1 MPTLA
6 LGDYVLMKLCRYLI
20 FSLGLLVMIAE
31 AHAAAFVVRD
41 IQVEGLQ
48 RISAGTVFN
57 YLPVQVGSTISEKD
71 YPDIIRAL
79 FKTGFFTDVNLE
91 RKGEVLVI
99 TVTERPAIAEV
110 KITGNSDISTEDL
123 KKALTGVGLAEG
135 RVFDRALLD
144 KVEQE
149 LLRQYYNRGRYGVR
163 IKSQVQPLER
173 NRVAITIEIAEGAVA
188 SISQI
193 TIVGNKAFTEKEL
206 LSQLQSSTGGWFSF
220 FTKDDQYSKQKL
232 AADIE
237 TLRSFYLDRGYLK
250 FNVDSTQVSI
260 TPDKKDVY
268 ITLNITEGE
277 PYTIADVQLTG
288 NFGVVAEPDLRKLI
302 TLKPGEPFSR
312 AKLTETAKA
321 IGERLGEE
329 GYAFANVNAVPR
341 VDDETRKV
349 ALNFVVDPGK
359 RAYVRR
365 VNFQGNIKTQD
376 EVLRRELRQMEG
388 SWFSTKDI
396 ERSKTRLQ
404 RLEYLESVN
413 LETPAV
419 PGASDQVDANFTVV
433 ERPSGNLMFGIGY
446 GQESGL
452 LLNAS
457 VTQNNFLGTGNQ
469 LGVTLNKSD
478 TGQNYNISY
487 NNPYFTPDGISRGFR
502 FFYREIDSSETNAAN
517 YILNSYG
524 AQVSFGFPLNEFD
537 TLRLSPGY
545 EHLWIDTYGCE
556 TDEPVTSDRTPPEI
570 CEYLRQNGDTYNQFK
585 LNASWARDSRNRVI
599 FPTSGYFNQLAA
611 EIAIP
616 GSDAEFYKLS
626 YRGTAYFPLARW
638 LTWTVGGEVGYG
650 DGYGDADGLPFFEN
664 FYAGGLR
671 SVRGYKANTLGP
683 RYYQEGDL
691 PGDPTGDPKG
701 GAFKTVAST
710 QFLLPAPFLDKSESV
725 RLAAF
730 FDIGNVFAT
739 PSDFDANE
747 LRYSVG
753 LAGYWIS
760 PLGPIVLSVAAP
772 LNDKSGDETEVFQ
785 FSFGIPLN

>member
-1 MPTLA
+1 MNLYRS
-6 LGDYVLMKLCRYLI
+6 LL
-20 FSLGLLVMIAE
+20 FSLGLLVVIAQ

-71 YPDIIRAL
+71 YPEIIRAL
-79 FKTGFFTDVNLE
+79 FKTGFFADVNLE
-91 RKGEVLVI
+91 RKGDALVI
-99 TVTERPAIAEV
+99 TVTERPAIGEV
-110 KITGNSDISTEDL
+110 KITGNSDISTDDL

-135 RVFDRALLD
+135 RVFDRSLLD

-149 LLRQYYNRGRYGVR
+149 LLRQYYSRGRYAVQ

-173 NRVAITIEIAEGAVA
+173 NRVAVTIDISEGAVA

-206 LSQLQSSTGGWFSF
+206 LSQLQSSTPGWFSF

-232 AADIE
+232 GADIE

-277 PYTIADVQLTG
+277 PYTIAEVQLSG
-288 NFGVVAEPDLRKLI
+288 DFGVVAESDLRELI
-302 TLKPGEPFSR
+302 AIKPGDTFSR

-321 IGERLGEE
+321 IGTRLGEE

-341 VDDETRKV
+341 VDDATRQV

-359 RAYVRR
+359 RVYVRR

-376 EVLRRELRQMEG
+376 DVLRRELRQTEG

-404 RLEYLESVN
+404 RLDYLESVN

-433 ERPSGNLMFGIGY
+433 ERPSGSLMFGIGY

-469 LGVTLNKSD
+469 LSLVLNDSD
-478 TGQNYNISY
+478 TGQNYSLSY
-487 NNPYFTPDGISRGFR
+487 NNPYYTPGGISRGFR
-502 FFYREIDSSETNAAN
+502 IYYREIDSNETNTAD

-545 EHLWIDTYGCE
+545 EHLWIDTFGCG
-556 TDEPVTSDRTPPEI
+556 TDEPITSSRTPPEI
-570 CEYLRQNGDTYNQFK
+570 CEYLRQNGDTYNEFK
-585 LNASWARDSRNRVI
+585 LDASWARDSRNRII
-599 FPTSGYFNQLAA
+599 FPTSGYLNQLAA

-626 YRGTAYFPLARW
+626 YRGIIYFPLARW
-638 LTWTVGGEVGYG
+638 LTWTVSGDVGYG
-650 DGYGDADGLPFFEN
+650 DGYGDTNGLPFFEN

-671 SVRGYKANTLGP
+671 SVRGWKANTLGP

-710 QFLLPAPFLDKSESV
+710 QMILPVPFLEKSENV

-772 LNDKSGDETEVFQ
+772 LNEQSSDETQIFQ
-785 FSFGIPLN
+785 FSFGVPLN

>member
-1 MPTLA
+1 
-6 LGDYVLMKLCRYLI
+6 MKLCRYLI
-20 FSLGLLVMIAE
+20 LFIGLLIAVSG
-31 AHAAAFVVRD
+31 ARAADFVVRD

-57 YLPVQVGSTISEKD
+57 YLPVQVGSSISEKD

-91 RKGEVLVI
+91 RKGNVLVV
-99 TVTERPAIAEV
+99 TVVERPAIAEV

-123 KKALTGVGLAEG
+123 QKSLKEVGLAEG

-149 LLRQYYNRGRYGVR
+149 LLRLYYSRGRYAVQV
-163 IKSQVQPLER
+163 KSQVQPLER
-173 NRVAITIEIAEGAVA
+173 NRVAINIDIAEGAVA

-193 TIVGNKAFTEKEL
+193 NIVGNKAFTEKEL
-206 LSQLQSSTGGWFSF
+206 LGQLQSSTGGWFSF
-220 FTKDDQYSKQKL
+220 FSKDDQYSKQKL

-250 FNVDSTQVSI
+250 FNVDSSQVSI

-268 ITLNITEGE
+268 VTINITEGE
-277 PYTIADVQLTG
+277 PYTIQDVQLTG
-288 NFGVVAEPDLRKLI
+288 DFGVVPEADLRALI
-302 TLKPGEPFSR
+302 TLKAGETFSR
-312 AKLTETAKA
+312 AKVTETAKA
-321 IGERLGEE
+321 VGERLGQE
-329 GYAFANVNAVPR
+329 GYAFANVNTAPQ
-341 VDDETRKV
+341 VDDGTQKV
-349 ALNFVVDPGK
+349 TLNFVVDPGK
-359 RAYVRR
+359 RVYVRR

-376 EVLRRELRQMEG
+376 EVLRREMRQMEG

-396 ERSKTRLQ
+396 DRSKTRLQ

-413 LETPAV
+413 IETPPV

-433 ERPSGNLMFGIGY
+433 ERPSGSLMFGVGY
-446 GQESGL
+446 GQESGV

-469 LGVTLNKSD
+469 LGVVLNNSQ
-478 TGQNYNISY
+478 TGQNYSISY
-487 NNPYFTPDGISRGFR
+487 NNPYYTPDGISRGFKLY
-502 FFYREIDSSETNAAN
+502 YREIDSEQSNTAD

-545 EHLWIDTYGCE
+545 EHIWIDTNIN
-556 TDEPVTSDRTPPEI
+556 TPIEI
-570 CEYLRQNGDTYNQFK
+570 FEYIRQNGDTYNEFK
-585 LNASWARDSRNRVI
+585 LDGSWSRDSRNRAI
-599 FPTSGYFNQLAA
+599 FPTSGSLNQIAA
-611 EIAIP
+611 ELAIP
-616 GSDAEFYKLS
+616 GSDAEFFKLN
-626 YRGTAYFPLARW
+626 YRSINYFPLANW
-638 LTWTVGGEVGYG
+638 LTWSVGGDIGYG
-650 DGYGDADGLPFFEN
+650 DGYGGTDGLPFFEN

-671 SVRGYKANTLGP
+671 SVRGWKSNTLGP
-683 RYYQEGDL
+683 RYSNDE
-691 PGDPTGDPKG
+691 PSG

-710 QFLLPAPFLDKSESV
+710 QLILPVPFMEKSENV
-725 RLAAF
+725 RVAAF

-739 PSDFDANE
+739 MSDFDANE

-753 LAGYWIS
+753 VSGQWIS

-772 LNDKSGDETEVFQ
+772 LNEQSGDETEVFQ
-785 FSFGIPLN
+785 FSFGVPFN

>member
-1 MPTLA
+1 MNL
-6 LGDYVLMKLCRYLI
+6 YRSLM
-20 FSLGLLVMIAE
+20 FSLGLLVAMAQ

-57 YLPVQVGSTISEKD
+57 YLPVQVGSTVSEKD

-123 KKALTGVGLAEG
+123 KKALAGVGLTDG

-149 LLRQYYNRGRYGVR
+149 LLRQYYNRGQYAVQ

-173 NRVAITIEIAEGAVA
+173 NRVAVTIEIAEGAVA

-206 LSQLQSSTGGWFSF
+206 LSQMQSSTPGWFSF

-277 PYTIADVQLTG
+277 PYTVADVQLSG

-302 TLKPGEPFSR
+302 TLKPGDTFSR

-359 RAYVRR
+359 RVYVRR

-376 EVLRRELRQMEG
+376 EVLRRELRQTEG

-404 RLEYLESVN
+404 RLDYLESVN

-433 ERPSGNLMFGIGY
+433 ERPSGSLMFGIGY
-446 GQESGL
+446 GQESGI

-469 LGVTLNKSD
+469 LSLVLNNSD
-478 TGQNYNISY
+478 SGQNYNISY
-487 NNPYFTPDGISRGFR
+487 NNPYYTPDGVSRGFR
-502 FFYREIDSSETNAAN
+502 VFYREIDSSETNTAD

-524 AQVSFGFPLNEFD
+524 AQVTFGFPLNEFD

-545 EHLWIDTYGCE
+545 EHLWIDTFGCG
-556 TDEPVTSDRTPPEI
+556 TDEPITSNRTPPEI
-570 CEYLRQNGDTYNQFK
+570 CEYLRQNGDTYNEFK

-599 FPTSGYFNQLAA
+599 FPTSGYLNQLAA

-616 GSDAEFYKLS
+616 GSDAEFFKLN
-626 YRGTAYFPLARW
+626 YRGIAYFPLARW

-650 DGYGDADGLPFFEN
+650 DGYGDTDGLPFFEN

-683 RYYQEGDL
+683 RYYQQGDL

-710 QFLLPAPFLDKSESV
+710 QFLLPAPLLTQSENV

-772 LNDKSGDETEVFQ
+772 LNDQSGDETEVFQ
-785 FSFGIPLN
+785 FSFGVPLN

>member
-1 MPTLA
+1 
-6 LGDYVLMKLCRYLI
+6 MKLYR
-20 FSLGLLVMIAE
+20 SLLFLASLLLGVSA
-31 AHAAAFVVRD
+31 ADAAAFVVRD

-57 YLPVQVGSTISEKD
+57 YLPVQVGSTVSEKD
-71 YPDIIRAL
+71 YPEIIRAL
-79 FKTGFFTDVNLE
+79 FKTGFFADVNLE
-91 RKGEVLVI
+91 RKGEVLVV

-110 KITGNSDISTEDL
+110 KITGNSDIGTDDL

-149 LLRQYYNRGRYGVR
+149 LLRQYYSRGRYAVR
-163 IKSQVQPLER
+163 IDSQARPLER
-173 NRVAITIEIAEGAVA
+173 NRVAVTIEIAEGAVA
-188 SISQI
+188 SITRI
-193 TIVGNKAFTEKEL
+193 NIVGNKAFTDKEL
-206 LSQLQSSTGGWFSF
+206 LKQLQSSTPGWFSY

-232 AADIE
+232 TADIE

-268 ITLNITEGE
+268 ITLNVTEGE
-277 PYTIADVQLTG
+277 RYSVDEIQLSG
-288 NFGVVAEPDLRKLI
+288 DFGVVPEPELRKLI
-302 TLKPGEPFSR
+302 ALKSGETFSR

-321 IGERLGEE
+321 MGKRLGEE

-349 ALNFVVDPGK
+349 ALNFVVDPG
-359 RAYVRR
+359 RRVYVRR
-365 VNFQGNIKTQD
+365 INFQGNVKTEDQ
-376 EVLRRELRQMEG
+376 VLRRELRQSEG

-413 LETPAV
+413 LETPGVA
-419 PGASDQVDANFTVV
+419 GTSDQVDANFTVV
-433 ERPSGNLMFGIGY
+433 ERPASSLMFGIGY

-457 VTQNNFLGTGNQ
+457 LTQNNFLGTGNQ
-469 LGVTLNKSD
+469 LGIVLNKSD
-478 TGQNYNISY
+478 IGQNYSLSY
-487 NNPYFTPDGISRGFR
+487 NNPYYTPDGVSLGYRL
-502 FFYREIDSSETNAAN
+502 FFREIDSAETNIAN
-517 YILNSYG
+517 YVLNSYG
-524 AQVSFGFPLNEFD
+524 GQVSFGFPLNEFD
-537 TLRLSPGY
+537 TLRLGPGY
-545 EHLWIDTYGCE
+545 EHIWLDTV
-556 TDEPVTSDRTPPEI
+556 TDTPTEI
-570 CEYLRQNGDTYNQFK
+570 FDYLARNGDTYDQFK
-585 LNASWARDSRNRVI
+585 IDASWARDSRDRVI
-599 FPTSGYFNQLAA
+599 FPTSGYLNQVAA

-616 GSDAEFYKLS
+616 GSDAQYYKLS
-626 YRGTAYFPLARW
+626 YRGIAYFPLTSW
-638 LTWTVGGEVGYG
+638 LTWTVGGEIGYG
-650 DGYGDADGLPFFEN
+650 DGYGNSDGLPFFEN

-683 RYYQEGDL
+683 RYSNDE
-691 PGDPTGDPKG
+691 PSG

-710 QFLLPAPFLDKSESV
+710 QFILPVPFMEKSENV
-725 RLAAF
+725 RVAAF
-730 FDIGNVFAT
+730 FDAGNVFAT
-739 PSDFDANE
+739 VDDFEVGE

-753 LAGYWIS
+753 LAGLWIS

-772 LNDKSGDETEVFQ
+772 LNEQSGDETEVFQ
-785 FSFGIPLN
+785 FSFGIPFN

>member
-1 MPTLA
+1 MNS
-6 LGDYVLMKLCRYLI
+6 YRSLM
-20 FSLGLLVMIAE
+20 FSLGLLVVIAQ

-57 YLPVQVGSTISEKD
+57 YLPVQVGSTVSEKD

-110 KITGNSDISTEDL
+110 KITGNSDISTDDL

-149 LLRQYYNRGRYGVR
+149 LLRQYYNRGQYAVQ

-173 NRVAITIEIAEGAVA
+173 NRVAVTIEIAEGAVA

-206 LSQLQSSTGGWFSF
+206 LSQMQSSTPGWFSF

-277 PYTIADVQLTG
+277 PYTVADVQLSG

-302 TLKPGEPFSR
+302 TLKPGDTFSR

-359 RAYVRR
+359 RVYVRR

-376 EVLRRELRQMEG
+376 EVLRRELRQTEG

-404 RLEYLESVN
+404 RLDYLESVN

-433 ERPSGNLMFGIGY
+433 ERPSGSLMFGIGY
-446 GQESGL
+446 GQESGI

-469 LGVTLNKSD
+469 LSLVLNNSD
-478 TGQNYNISY
+478 SGQNYNISY
-487 NNPYFTPDGISRGFR
+487 NNPYYTPDGVSRGFR
-502 FFYREIDSSETNAAN
+502 VFYREIDSSETNTAD

-524 AQVSFGFPLNEFD
+524 AQVTFGFPLNEFD

-545 EHLWIDTYGCE
+545 EHLWIDTFGCG
-556 TDEPVTSDRTPPEI
+556 TDEPITSNRTPPEI
-570 CEYLRQNGDTYNQFK
+570 CEYLRQNGDTYNEFK

-599 FPTSGYFNQLAA
+599 FPTSGYLNQLAA

-616 GSDAEFYKLS
+616 GSDAEFFKLN
-626 YRGTAYFPLARW
+626 YRGIAYFPLARW

-650 DGYGDADGLPFFEN
+650 DGYGDTDGLPFFEN

-683 RYYQEGDL
+683 RYYQQGDL

-710 QFLLPAPFLDKSESV
+710 QFLLPAPLLTQSENV

-772 LNDKSGDETEVFQ
+772 LNDQSGDETEVFQ
-785 FSFGIPLN
+785 FSFGVPLN

>member
-1 MPTLA
+1 MNL
-6 LGDYVLMKLCRYLI
+6 YRSLM
-20 FSLGLLVMIAE
+20 FSLGLLVAIAQ

-41 IQVEGLQ
+41 IQVDGLQ
-48 RISAGTVFN
+48 RVSAGTVFN
-57 YLPVQVGSTISEKD
+57 YLPVQVGSTVSEKD
-71 YPDIIRAL
+71 YPEIIRAL

-91 RKGEVLVI
+91 RKGDALVI

-110 KITGNSDISTEDL
+110 KITGNSDISTDDL

-135 RVFDRALLD
+135 RVFDRSLLD

-149 LLRQYYNRGRYGVR
+149 LLRQYYSRGRYAVR
-163 IKSQVQPLER
+163 IESQARPLER
-173 NRVAITIEIAEGAVA
+173 NRVAVTIEISEGAVA

-193 TIVGNKAFTEKEL
+193 AIVGNRAFTEKEL
-206 LSQLQSSTGGWFSF
+206 VSQLQSSTPGWFSF

-232 AADIE
+232 AADLE

-260 TPDKKDVY
+260 TPDKQDVY

-288 NFGVVAEPDLRKLI
+288 DFGVVAEPDLRKLI
-302 TLKPGEPFSR
+302 TLKPGETFSR

-321 IGERLGEE
+321 LGERLGEE

-359 RAYVRR
+359 RVYVRR
-365 VNFQGNIKTQD
+365 VNFQGNIKTHD
-376 EVLRRELRQMEG
+376 EVLRREMRQSEG

-404 RLEYLESVN
+404 RLDYLESVN

-419 PGASDQVDANFTVV
+419 PGANDQVDANFTVV
-433 ERPSGNLMFGIGY
+433 ERPSGSLMFGIGY

-469 LGVTLNKSD
+469 LGLVLNDSD
-478 TGQNYNISY
+478 SGQNYSLSY
-487 NNPYFTPDGISRGFR
+487 NNPYYTPDGVSRGFR
-502 FFYREIDSSETNAAN
+502 VYYREIDSAETNTAD

-524 AQVSFGFPLNEFD
+524 AQVGFGFPLNEFD

-545 EHLWIDTYGCE
+545 EHLWIDTFGCG
-556 TDEPVTSDRTPPEI
+556 TAEPDTSNRTPEQI
-570 CEYLRQNGDTYNQFK
+570 CEYVRQNGDVYNEFK
-585 LNASWARDSRNRVI
+585 LDASWARDSRNRVI
-599 FPTSGYFNQLAA
+599 FPTSGYLNQLAA

-626 YRGTAYFPLARW
+626 YRGIAYLPLTRW
-638 LTWTVGGEVGYG
+638 LTWTVGGEIGYG
-650 DGYGDADGLPFFEN
+650 DGYGGTDGLPFFEN

-671 SVRGYKANTLGP
+671 SVRGWKANTLGP
-683 RYYQEGDL
+683 RYYQEGDAL
-691 PGDPTGDPKG
+691 GDPTGDPSG

-710 QFLLPAPFLDKSESV
+710 QFILPVPFMEKSENMRV
-725 RLAAF
+725 AAF

-739 PSDFDANE
+739 PSDFDAGE

-753 LAGYWIS
+753 LAGLWIS

-772 LNDKSGDETEVFQ
+772 LNEQSGDETEVFQ
-785 FSFGIPLN
+785 FSFGVPLN

>member
-1 MPTLA
+1 
-6 LGDYVLMKLCRYLI
+6 MKLYR
-20 FSLGLLVMIAE
+20 SLLFLASLLLGVSA
-31 AHAAAFVVRD
+31 ADAAAFVVRD

-57 YLPVQVGSTISEKD
+57 YLPVQVGSTVSEKD
-71 YPDIIRAL
+71 YPEIIRAL
-79 FKTGFFTDVNLE
+79 FKTGFFADVNLE
-91 RKGEVLVI
+91 RKGEVLVV

-110 KITGNSDISTEDL
+110 KITGNNDIGTDDL

-149 LLRQYYNRGRYGVR
+149 LLRQYYSRGRYAVR
-163 IKSQVQPLER
+163 IDSQARPLER
-173 NRVAITIEIAEGAVA
+173 NRVAVTIEIAEGAVA
-188 SISQI
+188 SITRI
-193 TIVGNKAFTEKEL
+193 NIVGNKAFTDKEL
-206 LSQLQSSTGGWFSF
+206 LKQLQSSTPGWFSY

-232 AADIE
+232 TADIE

-268 ITLNITEGE
+268 ITLNVTEGE
-277 PYTIADVQLTG
+277 RYSVDEIQLSG
-288 NFGVVAEPDLRKLI
+288 DFGVVPEPELRKLI
-302 TLKPGEPFSR
+302 TLKSGETFSR

-321 IGERLGEE
+321 MGKRLGEE

-349 ALNFVVDPGK
+349 ALNFVVDPG
-359 RAYVRR
+359 RRVYVRR
-365 VNFQGNIKTQD
+365 INFQGNVKTEDQ
-376 EVLRRELRQMEG
+376 VLRRELRQSEG

-413 LETPAV
+413 LETPGVA
-419 PGASDQVDANFTVV
+419 GTNDQVDANFTVV
-433 ERPSGNLMFGIGY
+433 ERPASSLMFGIGY

-457 VTQNNFLGTGNQ
+457 LTQNNFLGTGNQ
-469 LGVTLNKSD
+469 LGIVLNKSD
-478 TGQNYNISY
+478 IGQNYSLSY
-487 NNPYFTPDGISRGFR
+487 NNPYYTPDGVSLGYRL
-502 FFYREIDSSETNAAN
+502 FFREIDSAETNIAN
-517 YILNSYG
+517 YVLNSYG
-524 AQVSFGFPLNEFD
+524 GQVSFGFPLNEFD
-537 TLRLSPGY
+537 TLRLGPGY
-545 EHLWIDTYGCE
+545 EHIWLDTVA
-556 TDEPVTSDRTPPEI
+556 DTPTEI
-570 CEYLRQNGDTYNQFK
+570 FDYLARNGDTYDQFK
-585 LNASWARDSRNRVI
+585 IDASWARDSRDRVI
-599 FPTSGYFNQLAA
+599 FPTSGYLNQVAA

-616 GSDAEFYKLS
+616 GSDAQYYKLS
-626 YRGTAYFPLARW
+626 YRGIAYFPLTSW
-638 LTWTVGGEVGYG
+638 LTWTVGGEIGYG
-650 DGYGDADGLPFFEN
+650 DGYGNSDGLPFFEN

-683 RYYQEGDL
+683 RYSNDE
-691 PGDPTGDPKG
+691 PSG

-710 QFLLPAPFLDKSESV
+710 QFILPVPFMEKSENV
-725 RLAAF
+725 RVAAF
-730 FDIGNVFAT
+730 FDAGNVFAT
-739 PSDFDANE
+739 VDDFEVGE

-753 LAGYWIS
+753 LAGLWIS

-772 LNDKSGDETEVFQ
+772 LNEQSGDETEVFQ
-785 FSFGIPLN
+785 FSFGIPFN